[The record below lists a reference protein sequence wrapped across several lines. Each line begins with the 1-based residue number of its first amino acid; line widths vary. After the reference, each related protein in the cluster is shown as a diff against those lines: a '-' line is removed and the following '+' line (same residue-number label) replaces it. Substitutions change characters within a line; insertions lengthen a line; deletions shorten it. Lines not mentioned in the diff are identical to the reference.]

1 MDKRIQS
8 AWGPTQAIDGV
19 ADYRQDEQFHALGTN
34 VQLSIFGANQRQW
47 LTKAHELV
55 INYEDQLTVNRN
67 TSEVMAINQAAGKYP
82 IQVSDSTYRLIE
94 LGVKASLEKSGFN
107 IAIGPL
113 VKSWQIGFADAHR
126 PSPTDIDAALAL
138 IDPQKIHL
146 DAGNRTVYLSQVG
159 MKLDLGAIAK
169 GYIAD
174 RIKDLW
180 MAVGISAGLINLGG
194 NLLFVGASPH
204 TTDRA
209 WRIGVQ
215 NPWASRG
222 EPLATVNL
230 PACSAVTSG
239 IYERHLTVGQHDYH
253 HILDSQTGYP
263 FETDLAGVTV
273 FSRHSIIGE
282 VESTRLFFAGKAPQN
297 WLQEHPD
304 CLGAIFVNQQH
315 QVEIV
320 GLDPAIVKLNQTDSQ

>member
-1 MDKRIQS
+1 MDKRVQS
-8 AWGPTQAIDGV
+8 TWGSDQAIKGV
-19 ADYRQDEQFHALGTN
+19 ADYRQDAQFHALGTN
-34 VQLSIFGANQRQW
+34 IQLSIFGANQRQW
-47 LTKAHELV
+47 LTMAHELV
-55 INYEDQLTVNRN
+55 TNYEDRLTVNRA
-67 TSEVMAINQAAGKYP
+67 TSEVMTINQAAGKYP

-113 VKSWQIGFADAHR
+113 VKSWQIGFVDAHQ
-126 PSPTDIDAALAL
+126 PSSTEIDAALAL
-138 IDPQKIHL
+138 IDPQSVHL
-146 DAGNRTVYLSQVG
+146 NATNRTVYLEQTG

-180 MAVGISAGLINLGG
+180 MAAGISAGLINLGG
-194 NLLFVGASPH
+194 NLLFVGKSPH
-204 TTDRA
+204 TIDQT

-239 IYERHLTVGQHDYH
+239 IYERHLVVGQHDYH
-253 HILDSQTGYP
+253 HILDSRTGYP

-273 FSRHSIIGE
+273 FSRHSVIGE
-282 VESTRLFFAGKAPQN
+282 IESTRLFFAGKAPQD
-297 WLQEHPD
+297 WLQQHPD
-304 CLGAIFVNQQH
+304 CLGAIFVSQQH

-320 GLDPAIVKLNQTDSQ
+320 GLDPKIVTLNHSNLV